1 MRILIDTNRYT
12 DFANKDPAAVARF
25 LEAEELIV
33 PFIVLAEL
41 RAGFRSGTLSRR
53 NEDILARFLSN
64 AKVRPLY
71 PDERTTHVY
80 ADLYALLR
88 SRGTPIPAN
97 DIWIASL
104 AVQHSLPL
112 YTRDR
117 HFQNIP
123 RLSCI

>member
-71 PDERTTHVY
+71 PDEWTTHVY

>member
-12 DFANKDPAAVARF
+12 DFANKDPEAVARF
-25 LEAEELIV
+25 LEAEELLV
-33 PFIVLAEL
+33 PFVVLAEL

-64 AKVRPLY
+64 AKVSPLY
-71 PDERTTHVY
+71 PDNRTTHVY
-80 ADLYALLR
+80 ADLYAQLR
-88 SRGTPIPAN
+88 ARGTPIPAN

-104 AVQHSLPL
+104 AVLHSLPL

-123 RLSCI
+123 QLSCV